1 MIVIFYLLIL
11 NNNIFTNVCQW
22 REKDDGKEIGEIRTE
37 SAKDTLNREMS
48 LETYY
53 CLQTLRMNGTMSMT
67 QLAEQLKVPKQQATK
82 LIDAL
87 CSHQFVERAHNE
99 KDRRSIQ
106 IRLTPKAVS
115 YLDEYHLKNTAFIHM
130 LEEQLTGEELNQLN
144 SAMELLSQIL
154 PKLK

>member
-1 MIVIFYLLIL
+1 M
-11 NNNIFTNVCQW
+11 
-22 REKDDGKEIGEIRTE
+22 
-37 SAKDTLNREMS
+37 
-48 LETYY
+48 
-53 CLQTLRMNGTMSMT
+53 
-67 QLAEQLKVPKQQATK
+67 KVPKQQVTK

-130 LEEQLTGEELNQLN
+130 LEEQTYRGRTEPVKQRDGIAKPD
-144 SAMELLSQIL
+144 SAQTKINFGIFSMPL
-154 PKLK
+154 PPSTAIAGSTDYFEGRPKT

>member
-1 MIVIFYLLIL
+1 
-11 NNNIFTNVCQW
+11 
-22 REKDDGKEIGEIRTE
+22 
-37 SAKDTLNREMS
+37 
-48 LETYY
+48 
-53 CLQTLRMNGTMSMT
+53 MT
-67 QLAEQLKVPKQQATK
+67 QLAEQLKVPKQQVTK

>member
-1 MIVIFYLLIL
+1 MMGKKSEKFVQNLLKVMPGWHSKL
-11 NNNIFTNVCQW
+11 VRPF
-22 REKDDGKEIGEIRTE
+22 
-37 SAKDTLNREMS
+37 KDTMS

-67 QLAEQLKVPKQQATK
+67 QLAEQLKVPKQQVTK